1 MRRVQRSFGC
11 CFDNAP
17 RAARLARLLRQP
29 RRFRRRLP
37 PQAQRA
43 WSEPLPR
50 VPRPRQVDRPR
61 SSGGRAASR
70 RWPAWPL
77 RRPRSVLHARGREHG
92 VAKGRRGAFPTCFRT
107 TLATAA
113 GRGHIAA
120 PILLARCGRAH
131 RHAPPAARCRRARV
145 HASLACGPCRAVLW
159 GCAASRPPLAPHR
172 GPARRH
178 TPEAAARSG
187 VAAAEAVGE
196 ARAPWTLARWMRR
209 GCRAARAP

>member
-1 MRRVQRSFGC
+1 MRRVQRNFGC

-43 WSEPLPR
+43 WSEPMPR

-92 VAKGRRGAFPTCFRT
+92 VAKVTTRGFPHVFSYDVSDSRGA
-107 TLATAA
+107 
-113 GRGHIAA
+113 
-120 PILLARCGRAH
+120 RAH
-131 RHAPPAARCRRARV
+131 RGANPPSALRASAPSRAACRALPPGAGARVARVRPLSRRALGLRRV
-145 HASLACGPCRAVLW
+145 ASAVGAAPRA
-159 GCAASRPPLAPHR
+159 G
-172 GPARRH
+172 
-178 TPEAAARSG
+178 EAAHTGSG
-187 VAAAEAVGE
+187 GPL
-196 ARAPWTLARWMRR
+196 RRRRR
-209 GCRAARAP
+209 GSGW